1 MQVIV
6 MLTYRIN
13 ATLFELTANSS
24 NVRYIQVL
32 SSNLFII
39 LNSVV
44 GLLFVPLVNHIFIPC
59 IPSLSMRGR
68 MAIGMVINAVAIVTT
83 IGIETGIRSKHTA
96 PLQSFYLLYILP
108 TVLITLPE
116 VLTTMSGT

>member
-1 MQVIV
+1 

-13 ATLFELTANSS
+13 ATLFEIAANGSDVQYL
-24 NVRYIQVL
+24 NDI
-32 SSNLFII
+32 SSNLFLI
-39 LNSVV
+39 LNNMT

-68 MAIGMVINAVAIVTT
+68 MAIGMIINAVT
-83 IGIETGIRSKHTA
+83 IATIACIETGLHSKHTS

-116 VLTTMSGT
+116 ILTTMSGIVAK